1 MATIN
6 IDEYPQLATIC
17 WNRKIR
23 TVEEAETLTLYE
35 AGWRFVEKG
44 RLTTSELDL
53 INKLAE
59 KYGNGVLNV

>member
-6 IDEYPQLATIC
+6 IDDYPQLSTIC

-23 TVEEAETLTLYE
+23 TAEEAETLQLYE
-35 AGWRFVEKG
+35 AGWRFIEKDSLTFSEQNFIK
-44 RLTTSELDL
+44 RL
-53 INKLAE
+53 AA